1 MVTWEHVVTRVQKYG
16 TDGTLSP
23 YDVQRGHRMIA
34 KFARSNTFG
43 IHRAYDHA
51 AHSQQRSFDEHVIDF
66 YCLVATLFRP

>member
-23 YDVQRGHRMIA
+23 YDVQRCRRMIA

-43 IHRAYDHA
+43 ILRAYDHA
-51 AHSQQRSFDEHVIDF
+51 TNSQQRSFDEHVIDF